1 MANKKL
7 EVGDIVKVKKGE
19 GVNVSFQGKVNKL
32 YENAVLLEV
41 DEMASPNPIAL
52 LNLPNNFL
60 VVRQSLCKVIGHE
73 NPAVVTKKNKDKKAT
88 SKKNSDSTD
97 KESTKKE
104 N

>member
-1 MANKKL
+1 MVNTKL

-41 DEMASPNPIAL
+41 DEKASPNPIVL

-60 VVRQSLCKVIGHE
+60 IVRQSLCKVIGHQ
-73 NPAVVTKKNKDKKAT
+73 NLAVVTKKNEDKK
-88 SKKNSDSTD
+88 KSDSTD

>member
-1 MANKKL
+1 MANTKL

-41 DEMASPNPIAL
+41 DEKASPNPIAL

-60 VVRQSLCKVIGHE
+60 IVRQSLCKVIGHQ
-73 NPAVVTKKNKDKKAT
+73 NLAVVTKKNEDKK
-88 SKKNSDSTD
+88 KSDSTD

>member
-1 MANKKL
+1 MANTKL

-41 DEMASPNPIAL
+41 DEKASPNPIVL

-60 VVRQSLCKVIGHE
+60 IVRQSLCKVIGHQ
-73 NPAVVTKKNKDKKAT
+73 NLAVVTKKNEDKK
-88 SKKNSDSTD
+88 KSDSTD

>member
-1 MANKKL
+1 MANTKL
-7 EVGDIVKVKKGE
+7 EVGDIVKVKKGVV
-19 GVNVSFQGKVNKL
+19 VNVSFQGKVNIL

-41 DEMASPNPIAL
+41 DEKASPNPIAL

-60 VVRQSLCKVIGHE
+60 IVRQSLCKVIGHQ
-73 NPAVVTKKNKDKKAT
+73 NLAVVTKKNEDKK
-88 SKKNSDSTD
+88 KSDSTD

>member
-1 MANKKL
+1 MANTKL

-41 DEMASPNPIAL
+41 DEKASPNPIAL

-60 VVRQSLCKVIGHE
+60 IVRQSLCKVIGHQ
-73 NPAVVTKKNKDKKAT
+73 NLAVVTKKNEEKK
-88 SKKNSDSTD
+88 KSDSTD